1 MLERELKL
9 YIPHPQQQAV
19 KQAVQQY
26 EHQLIQLAARY
37 FDTPQRELA
46 LQGAALRLRLEGNQ
60 WVQTLKIRGEDAL
73 SNTEYNHTR
82 SEPTLDLDLY
92 KHTAAAILFEA
103 LRAPLA
109 MRYETEVQRTTAL
122 IDHEGT
128 RIELALDLGL
138 IHAKQNQLIIS
149 ELEFELKTGEM
160 SAVFDCAQQWL
171 KEHGLLLEL
180 RTKSERGDALY
191 ESTSPT
197 EAATRINNTI
207 HAPNISTLYT
217 QQASLYLNH
226 VIRYAGLVA
235 GIDEHQPSIKDQ
247 ARDLMLMRVNLRGL
261 RSWRQL
267 FKPWLSQSEA
277 RYAKALHQY
286 HKAFGQ
292 WRDHDMLSLELIP
305 KLKAAGLP
313 LPKSYKAKSKSLGK
327 NNQHEHSA
335 KLMASSAVFQTLLLQ
350 SLAQLVLK
358 QGLKPSVANTDLI
371 SVLLQRRMENWL
383 LRIQKQSLRFTQLSP
398 KSQHNLRNKI
408 KRLRY
413 NLHTLGRTDTD
424 SLYKALVKAQNR
436 LGSLCDLYVT
446 YEWYE
451 SQATSKSK
459 KRFAR
464 AWFEQKTN
472 HHQTKSEEALKRLQA
487 FTHSPITLQQTH

>member
-26 EHQLIQLAARY
+26 EHQLIHLAARY

-46 LQGAALRLRLEGNQ
+46 QQGAALRLRLEGNQ

-109 MRYETEVQRTTAL
+109 MRYETEVQRTTAR

-128 RIELALDLGL
+128 QIELALDLGL

-160 SAVFDCAQQWL
+160 SAVFSCAQQWL

-191 ESTSPT
+191 EQSNQAMALNITPSH
-197 EAATRINNTI
+197 ATDTT
-207 HAPNISTLYT
+207 TLYT
-217 QQASLYLNH
+217 EQASLYLNR

-235 GIDEHQPSIKDQ
+235 GLDEHQPSAKDQ

-313 LPKSYKAKSKSLGK
+313 LPKSYKAKSKNPGK

-335 KLMASSAVFQTLLLQ
+335 KLMASNATFQTLLLQ

-413 NLHTLGRTDTD
+413 NLHTLGHTETDP
-424 SLYKALVKAQNR
+424 LYKALVKAQNR
-436 LGSLCDLYVT
+436 LGRLCDLYVT

-451 SQATSKSK
+451 NQAASKTK
-459 KRFAR
+459 KRLAK
-464 AWFEQKTN
+464 AWFEQKIN
-472 HHQTKSEEALKRLQA
+472 HHKTKSEKALKLLQTI
-487 FTHSPITLQQTH
+487 THNPIRLQQTH